1 MDQFI
6 FAMVPNPI
14 LNAVSKDLNTKI
26 TGFNFLSGGCINEG
40 GKLYTTKGDFF
51 IKWNSKTQFE
61 QMFEKEQWGI
71 ESLQKTSSLPVPKVI
86 ATGVAEEWQYLILEF
101 IEPGTRSGLFWKKL
115 GEQLAQLHRLTDAQ
129 FGLAYDNYIGSLVQH
144 NAIHSSWPSFFE
156 HQRLRPLIKTLEL
169 ERRIDK
175 TLLHSF
181 DKLYPRLSEIF
192 PDEQPALL
200 HGDLWSGNVI
210 CNNKGMAVVIDPAIY
225 YGHREAELAFTK
237 LFGGFE
243 SAFYES
249 YAHHFPLEQG
259 FQQRMGIYNLYPLLV
274 HTILFGDSYLEQVK
288 RIIKH
293 FN

>member
-40 GKLYTTKGDFF
+40 RKLNTTKGDFF

-259 FQQRMGIYNLYPLLV
+259 SQQRMGIYNLYPLLV